1 MGRRENEHGE
11 GGKNNPPPQ
20 AFCLTCVDA
29 KRGLGGFFP
38 PLVLFFCPVLEP
50 HGAFSSLTGQLSGA
64 GGVGG

>member
-1 MGRRENEHGE
+1 MGRREKEHGE

-29 KRGLGGFFP
+29 KGFFP

>member
-1 MGRRENEHGE
+1 MGRREKEHGE

-38 PLVLFFCPVLEP
+38 PLVPFFFALCL
-50 HGAFSSLTGQLSGA
+50 SLMGRFRA
-64 GGVGG
+64 

>member
-1 MGRRENEHGE
+1 MGRREKEHGE